1 MTVKE
6 VSIMRFGIDIKSFVI
21 GVLATACVVAV
32 LGASGSS
39 TSNGP
44 VNRFQI
50 AGNPGHIFVIDS
62 VTGQVW
68 ENFTSPTGGGN
79 SPDFSAPKL
88 KQKEK

>member
-1 MTVKE
+1 
-6 VSIMRFGIDIKSFVI
+6 
-21 GVLATACVVAV
+21 LVAV
-32 LGASGSS
+32 CVFAALGASGSS
-39 TSNGP
+39 TSHGP

-68 ENFTSPTGGGN
+68 EDFTPQTKGGK

-88 KQKEK
+88 KQKEN